1 MTTAFVFAG
10 GGSLGAVEV
19 GMLQALTE
27 QGVRPD
33 FVVGASAGAIN
44 AAYYAGAPDA
54 SGVERLAAIW
64 RRLRRADVFPVS
76 TVQGLLGFL
85 RGRAS
90 LLDPSA
96 LRALL
101 VRELPYER
109 LEDARLPCHVVASD
123 VLDGSEVVLSSG
135 PAADALLASAAIP
148 GVFPPVE
155 VAGRHLIDG
164 GISSNTPLSTA
175 IELGARRVVVLPTGY
190 ACALTKPPG
199 SALAV
204 ALHALTLLISRQLVV
219 DVLRWREKREIF
231 VVPPL
236 CPMTSSPYDFSSSR
250 ALIERAERT
259 TRAWLAAGGLERP
272 ELPHE
277 LTPHEHALL

>member
-19 GMLQALTE
+19 GMLHALVE

-33 FVVGASAGAIN
+33 FVIGASVGAIN

-54 SGVERLAAIW
+54 AGVERLAGVW

-76 TVQGLLGFL
+76 MVQGVLGFL

-90 LLDPSA
+90 LVDPA
-96 LRALL
+96 PLRALIA
-101 VRELPYER
+101 RELPYAR
-109 LEDARLPCHVVASD
+109 LEDARIPCRVIASN
-123 VLDGSEVVLSSG
+123 VLDGSEVVLSTGS
-135 PAADALLASAAIP
+135 AVDALLASSAIP

-155 VAGRHLIDG
+155 LDGKHLIDG

-175 IELGARRVVVLPTGY
+175 IELGARRVIVLPTGF
-190 ACALTKPPG
+190 ACALTRPPS

-204 ALHALTLLISRQLVV
+204 ALHALTLLIARQLVV
-219 DVLRWREKREIF
+219 DVLRWRERREIR

-236 CPMTSSPYDFSSSR
+236 CPVESSPYDFSASR
-250 ALIERAERT
+250 ALMERAAKS

-272 ELPHE
+272 GLPHE
-277 LTPHEHALL
+277 LTAHEHVV